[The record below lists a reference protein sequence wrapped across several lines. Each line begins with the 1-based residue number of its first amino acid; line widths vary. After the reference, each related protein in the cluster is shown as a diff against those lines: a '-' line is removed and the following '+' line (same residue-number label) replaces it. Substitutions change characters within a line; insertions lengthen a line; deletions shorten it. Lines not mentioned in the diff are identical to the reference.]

1 MAIYF
6 IGDIQGCFEE
16 LSSLLKQVAFNPEID
31 QLWVAGDLVA
41 RGPDSL
47 SVLRYIKSLGKSAKV
62 VLGNHDLHL
71 LAIYAGLKKAKP
83 SDLLSELLSADDV
96 DELLNWLAQQPLV
109 QKLPSENVY
118 MSHAGLPPHW
128 SPEQA
133 LEQSRL
139 ASSYIASPQRN
150 KWLEKMY
157 GEKPNQWS
165 LANTDIEKFRFT
177 VNALTRMRYCQL
189 DHSLEFSC
197 KSSLAES
204 PDYIKPWFELTAM
217 NKTYSWVFGHW
228 AALMGACATNNIY
241 ALDTGCVWGGYLTLL
256 RWSDKKLFIEHSHN
270 KVVK

>member
-6 IGDIQGCFEE
+6 VGDIQGCFKE
-16 LSSLLKQVAFNPEID
+16 LCALLSQVDFNPKKD

-47 SVLRYIKSLGKSAKV
+47 SVLRYIKSLGDSAKV

-71 LAIYAGLKKAKP
+71 LAIHAGLKKAKP
-83 SDLLSELLSADDV
+83 SDLLSELLIAEDV

-109 QKLPSENVY
+109 QKLPNENVY

-128 SPEQA
+128 SAEQA
-133 LEQSRL
+133 LKHAVV
-139 ASSYIASPQRN
+139 ASAYIASPQRV
-150 KWLEKMY
+150 KWLKVMY
-157 GEKPNQWS
+157 GEKPNQWTM
-165 LANTDIEKFRFT
+165 AVTDIEKFRFT

-197 KSSLAES
+197 KSALNES
-204 PDYIKPWFELTAM
+204 PDHIKPWFELTSL
-217 NKTYSWVFGHW
+217 NKSYSWVFGHW
-228 AALMGACATNNIY
+228 AALMGECSTQNIH

-270 KVVK
+270 KK